1 MYHIPDDHK
10 KTNKDQIHKCCLKSS
25 KSVFICSQITY
36 ITHYIFWRPP
46 VTINWIYLFFRLC
59 LSSVITSEIV
69 GIKCL
74 IVCIGDNFC
83 CSEGKSIQ
91 KGDWLGDYYKEYKK
105 WSNEFYF
112 KILIN
117 VGTIYVVGSMYSQYE
132 WHYHFI
138 SNMNSSYLL
147 R

>member
-1 MYHIPDDHK
+1 M
-10 KTNKDQIHKCCLKSS
+10 
-25 KSVFICSQITY
+25 
-36 ITHYIFWRPP
+36 
-46 VTINWIYLFFRLC
+46 
-59 LSSVITSEIV
+59 V

-112 KILIN
+112 KILMN
-117 VGTIYVVGSMYSQYE
+117 VGTM
-132 WHYHFI
+132 
-138 SNMNSSYLL
+138 
-147 R
+147 

>member
-1 MYHIPDDHK
+1 MLPEVIEKCFYMFAHHIYNSLYFLKASSH
-10 KTNKDQIHKCCLKSS
+10 NKLNL
-25 KSVFICSQITY
+25 SV
-36 ITHYIFWRPP
+36 
-46 VTINWIYLFFRLC
+46 FRLC
-59 LSSVITSEIV
+59 LSSVITSEMV

-117 VGTIYVVGSMYSQYE
+117 VGTM
-132 WHYHFI
+132 
-138 SNMNSSYLL
+138 
-147 R
+147 